1 MTYFMYGLIRP
12 SITFD
17 AQISMTVFI
26 NCKQKQHY
34 TKGKKYDFIIC
45 RLVKTD

>member
-1 MTYFMYGLIRP
+1 MYGLIRP
-12 SITFD
+12 SITFS

-26 NCKQKQHY
+26 NCKQKITLHK
-34 TKGKKYDFIIC
+34 KGKKYDFIIY